1 MQYKV
6 PQNVDIED
14 RVIAGLTL
22 RQFMFL
28 MIAGGFVLILR
39 YVFTGPI
46 SFLFLPVALIIG
58 GFGVALAFV
67 KINDRPFEI
76 FLVSAAKTLITP
88 KQRVWSKDLEIEPP
102 HPETAKKIEE
112 VQKKQALGDI
122 KSNLERLATIV
133 DSGGAHETN
142 ISDSHVTNVKPK
154 DVEDVSHLQDVLEQA
169 DQKPAELTKIIEQ
182 AKEYVGKNKKE
193 ETVGSMA
200 TVQAKATDFKYEK
213 IGLKD
218 EKELEEILDKATQ
231 KQKELDSKLETATI
245 RKFDRNE

>member
-14 RVIAGLTL
+14 KVIAGLTL

-28 MIAGGFVLILR
+28 MVAGGVVLVLR
-39 YVFTGPI
+39 YVFVGSTD
-46 SFLFLPVALIIG
+46 FLFLPVAILVG

-76 FLVSAAKTLITP
+76 FLVSATKSLLTP
-88 KQRVWSKDLEIEPP
+88 NKRVWSKDVDIEPP
-102 HPETAKKIEE
+102 HPETVKKIEE
-112 VQKKQALGDI
+112 IQKKKSIGEI

-142 ISDSHVTNVKPK
+142 IADSHMTNVRPK
-154 DVEDVSHLQDVLEQA
+154 EIEDTSHLSDILTQA
-169 DQKPAELTKIIEQ
+169 EQKPTELEKIMAQ

-193 ETVGSMA
+193 ETIGEMA
-200 TVQAKATDFKYEK
+200 AAPTKPSDFKYEK
-213 IGLKD
+213 I
-218 EKELEEILDKATQ
+218 ETTNEQQLEDILDKAQ
-231 KQKELDSKLETATI
+231 AKQREMDAKVETAKI
-245 RKFDRNE
+245 EKF